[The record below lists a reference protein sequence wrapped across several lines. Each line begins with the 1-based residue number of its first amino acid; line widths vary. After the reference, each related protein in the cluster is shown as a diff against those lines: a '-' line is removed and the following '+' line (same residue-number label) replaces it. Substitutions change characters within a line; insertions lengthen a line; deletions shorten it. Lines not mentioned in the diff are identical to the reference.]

1 MVPKTEPVMQA
12 RLFFTRAMPI
22 VSEAVAAISAEEA
35 AEMVAETAAAMTT
48 ETAAAM
54 VAETAAAMVAEAAAA
69 AAMAAE
75 AAAVMEAEDVL
86 SKLYFIDTNL
96 MCKNRSWAW
105 VAKIGDRQTGACY
118 FVSEV
123 LVLKATLCATSVAQI
138 LITYPTKMGMVVT
151 SSRVHSRRNSRSGIS
166 IK

>member
-1 MVPKTEPVMQA
+1 
-12 RLFFTRAMPI
+12 
-22 VSEAVAAISAEEA
+22 
-35 AEMVAETAAAMTT
+35 MTG
-48 ETAAAM
+48 
-54 VAETAAAMVAEAAAA
+54 AAAA

-75 AAAVMEAEDVL
+75 AAAVMEAEDIL

-96 MCKNRSWAW
+96 MFKNCSWAW

-123 LVLKATLCATSVAQI
+123 LVLKATLCATLVAQV

-151 SSRVHSRRNSRSGIS
+151 SSRVHSRRNSRSGKC

>member
-1 MVPKTEPVMQA
+1 MYYLE
-12 RLFFTRAMPI
+12 
-22 VSEAVAAISAEEA
+22 VSR
-35 AEMVAETAAAMTT
+35 
-48 ETAAAM
+48 
-54 VAETAAAMVAEAAAA
+54 
-69 AAMAAE
+69 
-75 AAAVMEAEDVL
+75 
-86 SKLYFIDTNL
+86 LYFIDTNFI
-96 MCKNRSWAW
+96 CKNRSWAW

-151 SSRVHSRRNSRSGIS
+151 SSRAHSRRNSKSGIS

>member
-1 MVPKTEPVMQA
+1 MVQQC
-12 RLFFTRAMPI
+12 RQGWR
-22 VSEAVAAISAEEA
+22 SNGGSDGAVTGAA
-35 AEMVAETAAAMTT
+35 V
-48 ETAAAM
+48 
-54 VAETAAAMVAEAAAA
+54 AAA

-75 AAAVMEAEDVL
+75 AAAAMVPEMAAVMEAEDVL

-123 LVLKATLCATSVAQI
+123 WVLKATLCATSVAQI